1 MCIIAKLCAELAG
14 KAYYKLNI
22 IEQEKVRKPCNIRMY
37 LHSKNETSCVPV
49 ALATSKQPLGMIAKQ
64 AAQEGNIQTGHIS
77 LCNNPKK
84 TSVLALHAADH
95 LACLYFAAPFIDF
108 HLFYVTSKR
117 A

>member
-84 TSVLALHAADH
+84 HRFLLCMQQTTLLAYTLPR
-95 LACLYFAAPFIDF
+95 LLSIFISF
-108 HLFYVTSKR
+108 T
-117 A
+117 